1 MTTEQQLREALRAVD
16 GYQPSP
22 DLWARVEGSIE
33 ADRLHR
39 RRLMR
44 LFVGIASAVAV
55 LVAVAMLSLVGVGDQ
70 RRVDWRAL
78 ELVETAVLAT
88 LVLGLGPAIRRFGRT
103 FASDVFRVNPPTSRS
118 FLRLLDV
125 AFYLVF
131 GGYIL
136 VTSSF
141 VRPGLLA
148 IGVLADQLGDAALR
162 IGGLLLLMGVL
173 HVVTLLAL
181 PVLGI
186 AFTSG
191 WRHDEADGD
200 GPGRAARP
208 LPPWVLVVGVAA
220 LAGCLVVVA
229 FFVVIGTGV

>member
-16 GYQPSP
+16 DYEPSP

-33 ADRLHR
+33 ADREHR

-44 LFVGIASAVAV
+44 MFVGIAVAIAV
-55 LVAVAMLSLVGVGDQ
+55 LVAVAMFSVVGVGEQ
-70 RRVDWRAL
+70 YVEWRAM
-78 ELVETAVLAT
+78 ELIETAVLAT
-88 LVLGLGPAIRRFGRT
+88 LVVGLGPAIRRFGRT
-103 FASDVFRVNPPTSRS
+103 FAGDVFRANPATGRS

-141 VRPGLLA
+141 LRPSVLEVGF
-148 IGVLADQLGDAALR
+148 LADQLGNAALR
-162 IGGLLLLMGVL
+162 IGGLVLLMGVL

-191 WRHDEADGD
+191 WRSAAGDDDESPERG
-200 GPGRAARP
+200 ARSV
-208 LPPWVLVVGVAA
+208 PPWMLVVGVAA
-220 LAGCLVVVA
+220 IAGLLVIVALVVVM
-229 FFVVIGTGV
+229 GTGA